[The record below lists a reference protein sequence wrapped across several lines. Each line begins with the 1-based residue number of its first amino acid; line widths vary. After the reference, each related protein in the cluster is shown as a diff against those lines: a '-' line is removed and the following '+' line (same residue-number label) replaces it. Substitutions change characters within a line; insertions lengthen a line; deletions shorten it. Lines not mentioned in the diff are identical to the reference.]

1 MRNIKRLACMGE
13 GKRVSD
19 GERRDCELQRQKM
32 PFETNSICLVSGV
45 GGKLYLN
52 SSTSTHCSGESGK

>member
-32 PFETNSICLVSGV
+32 PFETNSICLVLGWEAGSN
-45 GGKLYLN
+45 YRDRDN
-52 SSTSTHCSGESGK
+52 SIIS